1 MIVALLFA
9 ATPRIAVACSCVPSS
24 KPQFAENAQ
33 VVFTGHVTGFSQP
46 IGLGPI
52 CTTST
57 ETPVVVTFE
66 VESVYKSELP
76 QTTTVRTAM
85 SGASCGYEFTGG
97 KRYTVFATTGQ
108 NGLETNLCRGNVE
121 GPIDPAEY
129 GLGAAHPPKT

>member
-1 MIVALLFA
+1 MIASLLFA
-9 ATPRIAVACSCVPSS
+9 ASPHVAVACSCVPQS
-24 KPQFAENAQ
+24 KTQAAENAQ
-33 VVFTGHVTGFSQP
+33 VVFTGRVTAISQTFGF
-46 IGLGPI
+46 GPV

-97 KRYTVFATTGQ
+97 KRYTVFATIGQ
-108 NGLETNLCRGNVE
+108 NGLETNLCRGDTE
-121 GPIDPAEY
+121 GGIAPSEY